1 MIVDTN
7 IHWKPDSFYG
17 DESFWNACLRAIP
30 RAYGE
35 HVEFRDIPGTGKRQY
50 TVSRPKGYQNVNGE
64 PSATDPEARL
74 RAMDE
79 AGIDKGILRW
89 PLWPEWATLE
99 MCRKVNDQMAKSVRQ
114 HPDRLLGLA
123 IVPPWGDKDCLQELD
138 RCINEL
144 GFSGI
149 EIEAHYGTLYLDA
162 EEFKPFFKRINELN
176 MPVIVHHTALPVDYG
191 SIYDYTNLRRMI
203 GRCIDQLTS
212 VGRLLCSGVFDEFPN
227 LKFIH
232 SMLGGGLFA
241 FTGLLTT
248 KKSTVAGDRERHDP
262 EASEKILGYMK
273 RNIFYGIT
281 HAPPWGK
288 EQLEC
293 AVKVYGSD
301 HVLFG
306 TSYPLRLEWAY
317 KGVDYIRNLD
327 ISENDKKL
335 ILGDNAVK
343 LFNIKK

>member
-1 MIVDTN
+1 
-7 IHWKPDSFYG
+7 
-17 DESFWNACLRAIP
+17 
-30 RAYGE
+30 
-35 HVEFRDIPGTGKRQY
+35 
-50 TVSRPKGYQNVNGE
+50 
-64 PSATDPEARL
+64 
-74 RAMDE
+74 
-79 AGIDKGILRW
+79 
-89 PLWPEWATLE
+89 
-99 MCRKVNDQMAKSVRQ
+99 
-114 HPDRLLGLA
+114 
-123 IVPPWGDKDCLQELD
+123 VPPWGDKDCLQELD
-138 RCINEL
+138 RCIDEL
-144 GFSGI
+144 GFAGI

-176 MPVIVHHTALPVDYG
+176 KPVIVHHTALPVDYG
-191 SIYDYTNLRRMI
+191 SVYQYVNLRRMI

-212 VGRLLCSGVFDEFPN
+212 VGRALCSGMFDEFPN

-241 FTGLLTT
+241 FAGLLTP
-248 KKSTVAGDRERHDP
+248 KKSTVAGDRERNDQ
-262 EASEKILGYMK
+262 EASEKIQGYMK
-273 RNIFYGIT
+273 RNVFFGIT
-281 HAPPWGK
+281 HAPPWG
-288 EQLEC
+288 EAQLEC
-293 AVKVYGSD
+293 AVKVYGAD